1 MEVLVRCTC
10 RGERRSTRR
19 SPTRP
24 RPVRGASVCAR
35 PARASPV
42 VGVNGFH
49 GSGPRGLVLPP
60 GDGYAYPGAIWG
72 PDSCGASSEGWDLA
86 RPQRAVLRLA
96 GRACWVCRDLLRRS
110 CTRTRKASLPEADG
124 GLWSATA
131 RVVAGIKRW
140 ATPHNAPRAEADRTG
155 KLSAGRGCQGPQG
168 GVMIPARLSK
178 VERPLERVERLWAV
192 LVVLDL

>member
-1 MEVLVRCTC
+1 MRCTC

-35 PARASPV
+35 PASASPV

-72 PDSCGASSEGWDLA
+72 PDSCGASTERRDLA
-86 RPQRAVLRLA
+86 GPQRAVLWLA
-96 GRACWVCRDLLRRS
+96 GLACLVWRDLLRCV
-110 CTRTRKASLPEADG
+110 CTRTRQASVPKTDG
-124 GLWSATA
+124 GLPFATA
-131 RVVAGIKRW
+131 SVVAGVQRW
-140 ATPHNAPRAEADRTG
+140 AAPRNASRAGVDRTG